1 MSMGRGK
8 PTSDAYSSAARLFGS
23 ATSENNTNRSMSLSG
38 PASARAREPKR
49 MILSGENR
57 SAIRRTRSSRTGG
70 LSATSLMGFMI
81 TRTAP
86 TNLGATPPL
95 VPAASAT
102 GQERSNPQQ
111 GSPVDARNFLK
122 QRGNYVEEFGSP
134 VWTRFELWQHKSPGV
149 RTHSSPFA
157 TEPCERKR

>member
-23 ATSENNTNRSMSLSG
+23 ATPENNTNRSMSLSG

-70 LSATSLMGFMI
+70 LSATSLIGI
-81 TRTAP
+81 HDNAHRAHQLGRDSSSCSRSVGDRTRAFEST
-86 TNLGATPPL
+86 
-95 VPAASAT
+95 
-102 GQERSNPQQ
+102 NPQQ
-111 GSPVDARNFLK
+111 GPSVDARNFLK

-134 VWTRFELWQHKSPGV
+134 HWTRFELTRPEAGCA
-149 RTHSSPFA
+149 R
-157 TEPCERKR
+157 TEPSRSRLVTQ